1 VNRCNHSNSSISIL
15 HAAAAATN
23 IGKPSSVDYWLH
35 QTALILA
42 TLQPTMAVMMFVTV
56 MIVAVIGGGG
66 GVDDDD
72 APVAESQVRYFDIDG
87 ISYFI
92 GHLFHL

>member
-1 VNRCNHSNSSISIL
+1 
-15 HAAAAATN
+15 
-23 IGKPSSVDYWLH
+23 
-35 QTALILA
+35 
-42 TLQPTMAVMMFVTV
+42 MAVMMFVTV
-56 MIVAVIGGGG
+56 MIVAVICGDGG
-66 GVDDDD
+66 GVDDDDD